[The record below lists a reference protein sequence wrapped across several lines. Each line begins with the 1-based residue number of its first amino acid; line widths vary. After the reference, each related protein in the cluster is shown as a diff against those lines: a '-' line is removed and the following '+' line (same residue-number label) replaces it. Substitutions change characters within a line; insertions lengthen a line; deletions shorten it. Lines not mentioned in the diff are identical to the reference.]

1 MIDRIHH
8 TGFTVSSLDEA
19 LRFWVDVLGFEVAV
33 RDDLPRGE
41 FVEEVTGVRGADLAI
56 AMVTGPGHIVE
67 LIEYRGVAQQRLD
80 ARPCDI
86 GAAHVAFFV
95 DDIEQVLAR
104 VRSSGW
110 SALGRVQHVA
120 SGPWA
125 GTQVAYI
132 RGPDGIFIE
141 LMQPNDPPA
150 AS

>member
-1 MIDRIHH
+1 MIEHIHH

-19 LRFWVDVLGFEVAV
+19 LRFWVEVLGFEVV
-33 RDDLPRGE
+33 LRDELPRGE
-41 FVEEVTGVRGADLAI
+41 FVAEVTGAHGADLAI
-56 AMVTGPGHIVE
+56 AMVAGPGHVIE
-67 LIEYRGVAQQRLD
+67 LIEYRGIRQTWSDV
-80 ARPCDI
+80 RPCEI

-95 DDIEQVLAR
+95 ADIAAILERTEAE
-104 VRSSGW
+104 GW
-110 SALGRVQHVA
+110 TALGRVQRVA